1 MAGAHALDAMEQ
13 SAIHEKEL
21 LTYSARL
28 GCGSFF
34 TASVLYLS
42 LPSAWSVINGDYSSS
57 ILRSLL
63 ALAGES
69 GVLPSPTG

>member
-13 SAIHEKEL
+13 SAIREKEL

-34 TASVLYLS
+34 TVCVLYLT
-42 LPSAWSVINGDYSSS
+42 LPSPWRVINGDYSSS

-63 ALAGES
+63 ALTGED
-69 GVLPSPTG
+69 GVLPSTTG